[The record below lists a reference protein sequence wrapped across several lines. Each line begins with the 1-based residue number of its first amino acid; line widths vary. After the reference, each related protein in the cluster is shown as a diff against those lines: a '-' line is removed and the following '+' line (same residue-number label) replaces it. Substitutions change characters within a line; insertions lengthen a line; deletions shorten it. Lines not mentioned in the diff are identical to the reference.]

1 MGWFFLRFFF
11 ALLGSITFL
20 ATFDDFWALSNLNTI
35 FQKAPATAEGEGEAK
50 PEAESAAEPIVKST
64 EPEEPAPP
72 GVFKQIFHAFSMKR
86 NVPALI
92 VADLNPDATVPNFA
106 CIHGIRALAT
116 MALFMALKFIPLGKI
131 PYSNRYALT
140 ELFNW
145 PISVVLRAVFLYME
159 TFLVVNGL
167 LAGYGMSREFR
178 ERGKINVARRL
189 IGRILR

>member
-1 MGWFFLRFFF
+1 VEG
-11 ALLGSITFL
+11 
-20 ATFDDFWALSNLNTI
+20 D
-35 FQKAPATAEGEGEAK
+35 TAAK
-50 PEAESAAEPIVKST
+50 PEAESSAESIPAV
-64 EPEEPAPP
+64 EEPPVPATP
-72 GVFKQIFHAFSMKR
+72 GLFKQIFHAFSMKR
-86 NVPALI
+86 NVPALLE
-92 VADLNPDATVPNFA
+92 ANLNPDATTTNFA